1 MEILRSNAASS
12 AAPASPPDPGQPRPT
27 VPDDPLARAILD
39 NLIHRQ
45 AHSPEGATANDW
57 YMAVAY
63 TVRDRLVE
71 RWLRRMKEVPR
82 DDVRVVA
89 YMSAEFLTGS
99 HLENHLL
106 NLDLLEPM
114 KRAVAALG
122 KDLAEIA
129 ALEEEPGLGHG
140 GLGRLAACFMDS
152 LATLEVPAIGYGIR
166 YEFGIFDQVIQEG
179 AQLEIADRWLAK
191 GNPWEIAR
199 PHATVPV
206 GLGGRTEPWTDGQ
219 GRARVRWIPER
230 VVTGLAYDT
239 LISGYRVDR
248 ANMLRLWKAEAVES
262 FDFQTFNRGDYVGAV
277 DQAITSE
284 TISKVLY
291 PNDELARGKQ
301 LRLEQQY
308 FFVAC
313 SLADMLRYHR
323 STGRPV
329 ESFAEKFVIQLND
342 THPSIAVAELYR
354 LLLDEEGMDDDAAWD
369 LVRRAFGYTNH
380 TLMPEA
386 LERWPLPLFRAV
398 LPRHL
403 QLIEAIDARL
413 RAEIAARF
421 PGDDARAARMAIL
434 DRGGEGQV
442 RMAHLASAGSF
453 AINGVARLHTE
464 LLARD
469 VLRDFFELWPAKFTS
484 VTNGVTPRRFVAL
497 ADPELSALLT
507 GVLGDSWLSD
517 VERALPALEA
527 HAADPG
533 FRAEWRAIKRRNKER
548 LAAYVREHIGLELDP
563 DALFDIQ
570 CKRFHEYKR
579 QHLNALHVIT
589 AWQRLKRG
597 EGRDLPPRAVLFS
610 GKAAPGYFM
619 AKLMIRLI
627 NGIARVVNQDPET
640 RDHLRVAF
648 VPNFNVTVAQKLY
661 PAGELSEQISTAG
674 KEASGTGNM
683 KFALNGALTIG
694 TLDGANVEILE
705 AVGEDNFFLFGLTTE
720 EAAALRDR
728 GYQPRRAYEEDG
740 ELQAAIDAIARG
752 DFSGGD
758 GAAFRPLVEHLLERD
773 DFLLLADYRS
783 YVDTQ
788 ARVLAAYRD
797 PEEWTRRS
805 ILNTARCGRFSS
817 DRSIREYCAKIWKA
831 SPVPA

>member
-1 MEILRSNAASS
+1 MEILRSNAVPV
-12 AAPASPPDPGQPRPT
+12 PASPADG
-27 VPDDPLARAILD
+27 VDSLARAIVD

-71 RWLRRMKEVPR
+71 RWLRTTREVPR
-82 DDVRVVA
+82 EDVRVVA

-114 KRAVAALG
+114 KQAVASLG
-122 KDLAEIA
+122 KDFGEIA
-129 ALEEEPGLGHG
+129 AQEEEPGLGHG

-166 YEFGIFDQVIQEG
+166 YEFGIFDQLIQDG
-179 AQLEIADRWLAK
+179 AQVEIADRWLAR

-199 PHATVPV
+199 PHASVQV
-206 GLGGRTEPWTDGQ
+206 GLGGRTEPWTDDH
-219 GRARVRWIPER
+219 GRARVRWVPDR

-262 FDFQTFNRGDYVGAV
+262 FDFQMFNRGDYVGAV
-277 DQAITSE
+277 DDAITSE

-291 PNDELARGKQ
+291 PNDEVARGKQ

-323 STGRPV
+323 STGRPL
-329 ESFAEKFVIQLND
+329 ETFPEKFVVQLND

-354 LLLDEEGMDDDAAWD
+354 QLVDEHGLDDEAAWA
-369 LVRRAFGYTNH
+369 LVRRTFAYTNH

-386 LERWPLPLFRAV
+386 LERWPLALFRAV

-403 QLIEAIDARL
+403 ELIEAIDARL
-413 RAEIAARF
+413 RAEIEERH
-421 PGDDARAARMAIL
+421 PGDPDRLARMGIL
-434 DRGGEGQV
+434 DRGGDGQV

-497 ADPELSALLT
+497 ADPELASLLSR
-507 GVLGDSWLSD
+507 VLGDGWLGD
-517 VERALPALEA
+517 VERSLPALEA
-527 HAADPG
+527 YADDAS
-533 FRAEWRAIKRRNKER
+533 FRAEWRGIKRRNKER
-548 LAAYVREHIGLELDP
+548 LAAYVKEQVGLELDP

-589 AWQRLKRG
+589 TYHRLKRG
-597 EGRDLPPRAVLFS
+597 EGRDLPARAVLFS
-610 GKAAPGYFM
+610 GKAAPGYYM
-619 AKLMIRLI
+619 AKRMIALVG
-627 NGIARVVNQDPET
+627 GIARVVNEDPET

-648 VPNFNVTVAQKLY
+648 VPNFTVTVAQRLY

-705 AVGEDNFFLFGLTTE
+705 AVGEENFYLFGLTTE
-720 EAAALRDR
+720 EVAALKGR
-728 GYQPRRAYEEDG
+728 GYQPRVHYDEDEE
-740 ELQAAIDAIARG
+740 LRQAIDAIARG
-752 DFSGGD
+752 DFSNGD
-758 GAAFRPLVEHLLERD
+758 RSAFAPLVDHLLNRD

-788 ARVLAAYRD
+788 ARVLSAYRD
-797 PEEWTRRS
+797 AEDWTRRS
-805 ILNTARCGRFSS
+805 ILNTARSGRFSS

-831 SPVPA
+831 RSVPAP

>member
-1 MEILRSNAASS
+1 
-12 AAPASPPDPGQPRPT
+12 
-27 VPDDPLARAILD
+27 
-39 NLIHRQ
+39 
-45 AHSPEGATANDW
+45 
-57 YMAVAY
+57 
-63 TVRDRLVE
+63 
-71 RWLRRMKEVPR
+71 
-82 DDVRVVA
+82 
-89 YMSAEFLTGS
+89 
-99 HLENHLL
+99 
-106 NLDLLEPM
+106 
-114 KRAVAALG
+114 
-122 KDLAEIA
+122 
-129 ALEEEPGLGHG
+129 
-140 GLGRLAACFMDS
+140 
-152 LATLEVPAIGYGIR
+152 
-166 YEFGIFDQVIQEG
+166 
-179 AQLEIADRWLAK
+179 
-191 GNPWEIAR
+191 
-199 PHATVPV
+199 
-206 GLGGRTEPWTDGQ
+206 
-219 GRARVRWIPER
+219 

-239 LISGYRVDR
+239 PISGYRVER

-291 PNDELARGKQ
+291 PNDEMARGKQ

-313 SLADMLRYHR
+313 SLADMLRHHG
-323 STGRPV
+323 STGLPL
-329 ESFAEKFVIQLND
+329 ESFPDRFVVQLND
-342 THPSIAVAELYR
+342 THPSVAVAELYR
-354 LLLDEEGMDDDAAWD
+354 LLLDEHGLDDDVAWD
-369 LVRRAFGYTNH
+369 VVRRTFGYTNH

-386 LERWPLPLFRAV
+386 LERWPVPLFRAV

-403 QLIEAIDARL
+403 ELIEVIDRKL
-413 RAEIAARF
+413 RAEIGERF
-421 PGDDARAARMAIL
+421 PGDGARAERMAIL
-434 DRGGEGQV
+434 DRGGDGQV

-484 VTNGVTPRRFVAL
+484 VTNGVTPRRFIAL
-497 ADPELSALLT
+497 ADPDLASLLT
-507 GVLGDSWLSD
+507 RVLGDGWLRD
-517 VERALPALEA
+517 VEQSLPALEERA
-527 HAADPG
+527 GDPE

-548 LAAYVREHIGLELDP
+548 LAAHVREAIGLELDP

-579 QHLNALHVIT
+579 QHLNALHVVT

-597 EGRDLPPRAVLFS
+597 EGRDLPPRAVLLS

-619 AKLMIRLI
+619 AKLMIRLV
-627 NGIARVVNQDPET
+627 NGIAAVVNADPET
-640 RDHLRVAF
+640 RDHLKVAF

-705 AVGEDNFFLFGLTTE
+705 AVGDENFYLFGLTTE
-720 EAAALRDR
+720 EVASLRGR
-728 GYQPRRAYEEDG
+728 GYQPRRYYEEDG
-740 ELQAAIDAIARG
+740 ELREAIDAIGRG

-758 GAAFRPLVEHLLERD
+758 RSVFGPLVEHLLDRD
-773 DFLLLADYRS
+773 EYLLLADYRA

-797 PEEWTRRS
+797 SEDWTRRS
-805 ILNTARCGRFSS
+805 ILNTARSGRFSS
-817 DRSIREYCAKIWKA
+817 DRSIREYGTKIWKTR
-831 SPVPA
+831 SVPA